1 LKKKSFKKKGESKF
15 IKFLVSR
22 DKNLKK
28 MLRIARFDKS
38 PEEFL
43 QQTII
48 LSFLFSFSISF
59 VFFAISKKI
68 SFFILFVF
76 LFFFF
81 FFFSIFKNRPL
92 LEIKKRRQKIDRDLL
107 FSGQYMLVKLE
118 SGLPLFNT
126 LIHVSKEYNETGFF
140 FREIVQDINLGT
152 PIEKAMAKARD
163 YCPSENMKKILA
175 EVVTS
180 LKTGANVT
188 DTLKNTLE
196 QISTNLLLEV
206 KAYNKK
212 LNSIMMFY
220 MILGT
225 VLPSIGIAL
234 MVIFLSFAGINI
246 NNSILIIVVG
256 LLALMQLFF
265 IAMVNNARPTIN
277 I

>member
-1 LKKKSFKKKGESKF
+1 MLKKNFKKKDNKIIKF
-15 IKFLVSR
+15 IASR

-28 MLRIARFDKS
+28 MLRIARINKT

-43 QQTII
+43 QQTIMI
-48 LSFLFSFSISF
+48 SFLFSFSISF
-59 VFFAISKKI
+59 VFFALSKKL
-68 SFFILFVF
+68 SLFVLFVF

-81 FFFSIFKNRPL
+81 FFYHIFKNRPL

-107 FSGQYMLVKLE
+107 FSGQYMLVKLQ

-180 LKTGANVT
+180 LKTGADVV

-234 MVIFLSFAGINI
+234 MVIFLSFAGVNI

-256 LLALMQLFF
+256 LLVLMQLMF

>member
-1 LKKKSFKKKGESKF
+1 MNVKKKESKI
-15 IKFLVSR
+15 IKFLANR

-28 MLRIARFDKS
+28 VLRVARINKT

-43 QQTII
+43 QQTLT
-48 LSFLFSFSISF
+48 LSFLFSFSITF

-68 SFFILFVF
+68 SLFT
-76 LFFFF
+76 LIIFFFF
-81 FFFSIFKNRPL
+81 FFFFYSVFKNRPL

-107 FSGQYMLVKLE
+107 FSGQYLLVKLE
-118 SGLPLFNT
+118 SGLPLFNSF
-126 LIHVSKEYNETGFF
+126 IHVSKEYNETGFF

-152 PIEKAMAKARD
+152 PIEKAIAKARD

-180 LKTGANVT
+180 LKTGADVT

-196 QISTNLLLEV
+196 QITTNLLLEV

-220 MILGT
+220 MIIGT

-246 NNSILIIVVG
+246 NTSILIIVVG
-256 LLALMQLFF
+256 LLALMQLMF